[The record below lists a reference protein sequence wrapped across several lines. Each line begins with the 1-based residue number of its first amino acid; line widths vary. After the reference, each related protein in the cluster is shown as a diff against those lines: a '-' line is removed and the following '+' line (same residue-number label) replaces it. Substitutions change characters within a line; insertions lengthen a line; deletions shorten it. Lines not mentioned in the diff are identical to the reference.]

1 MARTTL
7 HYLTELP
14 APWATAPAK
23 PAPARRKRARAD
35 TSPLPKATDWT
46 ALADMLAGKGFRF
59 DVAMLIVDEAGKV
72 KPGVKTFYIRQP
84 TTVEYDDAQMLYEQT
99 DLVYRGSPLGQGVK
113 GLPVEELRAVA
124 DILTDPKQAREL
136 RAVTADVYLARL
148 DARLRRD
155 RFLAVRL
162 LCDENGRPM
171 FDGDTPDGIAAWDAL
186 PMAVKEAARPVIWR
200 MLEVVNQLPF
210 GWERLRK
217 PASASAS
224 ASDSRP
230 TT

>member
-1 MARTTL
+1 MARAIL

-14 APWATAPAK
+14 VPWTTAPAK
-23 PAPARRKRARAD
+23 PAAARRKRARTD
-35 TSPLPKATDWT
+35 TSALPKATDWQ
-46 ALADMLAGKGFRF
+46 ALAGMLAGKGFPF
-59 DVAMLIVDEAGKV
+59 SVAMLVVDESGEV

-99 DLVYRGSPLGQGVK
+99 DLIYRGSPLGQGVK
-113 GLPVEELRAVA
+113 GMPVEELRVLA
-124 DILTDPKQAREL
+124 DALTDQKQAREL
-136 RAVTADVYLARL
+136 RALTADVYLARR

-224 ASDSRP
+224 DSGSRP
-230 TT
+230 LT

>member
-23 PAPARRKRARAD
+23 PTVTRRKRVRTDTTAPPRAI
-35 TSPLPKATDWT
+35 DWT

-59 DVAMLIVDEAGKV
+59 DVAMLVVDDAGQV

-84 TTVEYDDAQMLYEQT
+84 TTVEYDDAQMLYDQT
-99 DLVYRGSPLGQGVK
+99 DLVYRASPLGQGVK
-113 GLPVEELRAVA
+113 GLLIEELRAAA
-124 DILTDPKQAREL
+124 DALSDPKQAREL
-136 RAVTADVYLARL
+136 RAMTADVMLARL

-155 RFLAVRL
+155 RFLSVRL
-162 LCDENGRPM
+162 LCDESGRQM
-171 FDGDTPDGIAAWDAL
+171 FDGDTPEGIAAWDAL

-200 MLEVVNQLPF
+200 MLEVVKQLPF